1 MRNNR
6 IIRTTIENEVHY
18 GVAEVY
24 YNEIDDN
31 KPYGRTKF
39 IDWKFSSIEELREHF
54 VMIIEDIDKCIALD
68 AILPDKTE
76 ENSSEVRSDK
86 PWYTENEAIDWQKLL
101 KEIRQLTQTEE

>member
-24 YNEIDDN
+24 YNDLDDD
-31 KPYGRTKF
+31 KPHSRTKF

-54 VMIIEDIDKCIALD
+54 AMILEDIDKCIELD
-68 AILPDKTE
+68 AFLHD
-76 ENSSEVRSDK
+76 
-86 PWYTENEAIDWQKLL
+86 
-101 KEIRQLTQTEE
+101 